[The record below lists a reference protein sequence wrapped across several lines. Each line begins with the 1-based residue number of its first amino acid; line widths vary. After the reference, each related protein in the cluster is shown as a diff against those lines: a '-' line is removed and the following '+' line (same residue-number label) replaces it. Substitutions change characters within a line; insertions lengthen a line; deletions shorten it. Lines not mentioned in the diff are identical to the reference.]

1 MSHGCG
7 LVLNKAGIDTLIV
20 GAEIVEV
27 REIHLDEERMMK
39 MTNKYPDVTDFT
51 GIYIRVTRGSKSVNV
66 DIFDATKEELAH
78 WISESYAKDPEFLV
92 RLISYVEDQFNRVF
106 CGKNP
111 TKEQAEVIATVGL
124 EFILSLRHILDSNEV
139 QIVHKDTI

>member
-1 MSHGCG
+1 
-7 LVLNKAGIDTLIV
+7 
-20 GAEIVEV
+20 
-27 REIHLDEERMMK
+27 MMK